1 MSDWLQPHLVFFH
14 AEGAAGLKPQA
25 AATAVKIRSGLCKP
39 FFDGSSSIHVQT
51 TSLIKCDLS
60 SPIPVQCNRALAELC
75 ANKDIAKPFSANAVV
90 RLWECPDPFDEA
102 PQASFVFDHAEHD
115 HIQPVRVQHRQ
126 ALCAFTMG
134 RFPSESEPKAASLE
148 RASAADEEKLT

>member
-1 MSDWLQPHLVFFH
+1 MLLQGRGVR
-14 AEGAAGLKPQA
+14 GL
-25 AATAVKIRSGLCKP
+25 I
-39 FFDGSSSIHVQT
+39 
-51 TSLIKCDLS
+51 
-60 SPIPVQCNRALAELC
+60 
-75 ANKDIAKPFSANAVV
+75 
-90 RLWECPDPFDEA
+90 DEA

-126 ALCAFTMG
+126 ALCTFTMG